1 MKETVSLL
9 IMAGGASSRM
19 KRSLKDSSINEELK
33 KQAKAVH
40 KSLIPLGVNQR
51 PLLYYLIKNAVTAG
65 YTKIYLITSPENK
78 AFHDQ
83 IAYWKQQQIFVDIN
97 ISFVLQYVPLDREK
111 PLGTADAVEQALE
124 QYPELQKT
132 QFTVCNGDNLYS
144 STVFQR
150 LKEPRKVPHAL
161 ISYARSGLNFPDDRI
176 AKFAVMDID
185 SEGFLKNIIEKPD
198 HSEVD
203 EYIDITGEIRVSM
216 NIFSFDGALLY
227 PYLKSCPIHPERN
240 EKELPEA
247 LRLMNIVNPQKTFCI
262 PVTEH
267 LPDLTSA
274 EDISKFDVE

>member
-33 KQAKAVH
+33 KQAQAVH

-51 PLLYYLIKNAVTAG
+51 PLLYYLIKNAVAAG
-65 YTKIYLITSPENK
+65 YTNIYLITSTENK

-97 ISFVLQYVPLDREK
+97 IRFVLQHVPLDREK

-150 LKEPRKVPHAL
+150 LKEPRKVSHAL

-198 HSEVD
+198 PSEVD
-203 EYIDITGEIRVSM
+203 EYIDSTGEIRVSM

-247 LRLMNIVNPQKTFCI
+247 LRLMNTVTPQKTFCI
-262 PVTEH
+262 PVKEH

>member
-33 KQAKAVH
+33 KQAQAVH
-40 KSLIPLGVNQR
+40 KSLIPLGVNQC
-51 PLLYYLIKNAVTAG
+51 PLLYYLIKNAVAAG
-65 YTKIYLITSPENK
+65 YTNIYLITSPENK
-78 AFHDQ
+78 AFQDQ

-97 ISFVLQYVPLDREK
+97 IRFVLQHVPLDREK

-198 HSEVD
+198 PSEVD
-203 EYIDITGEIRVSM
+203 EYIDSTGEIRVSM

-247 LRLMNIVNPQKTFCI
+247 LRLMNSADPQKTICI
-262 PVTEH
+262 PVKEH

-274 EDISKFDVE
+274 EDISKFEVE

>member
-65 YTKIYLITSPENK
+65 YTNIYLITSPENK

>member
-247 LRLMNIVNPQKTFCI
+247 LRLMNSADPQKTICI
-262 PVTEH
+262 PVKEH

-274 EDISKFDVE
+274 EDISKFEVE

>member
-1 MKETVSLL
+1 
-9 IMAGGASSRM
+9 
-19 KRSLKDSSINEELK
+19 
-33 KQAKAVH
+33 
-40 KSLIPLGVNQR
+40 
-51 PLLYYLIKNAVTAG
+51 
-65 YTKIYLITSPENK
+65 LITSPENK

-247 LRLMNIVNPQKTFCI
+247 LRLMNSADPQKTICI
-262 PVTEH
+262 PVKEH

-274 EDISKFDVE
+274 EDISKFEVE